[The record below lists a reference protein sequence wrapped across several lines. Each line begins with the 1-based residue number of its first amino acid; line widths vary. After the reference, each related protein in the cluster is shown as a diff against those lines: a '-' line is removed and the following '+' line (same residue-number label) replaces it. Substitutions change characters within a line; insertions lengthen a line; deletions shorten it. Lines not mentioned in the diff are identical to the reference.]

1 MEKDNEFGMM
11 TQKHSGWGLRDLAF
25 IAAPKAVNGIG
36 TLGLSLVLIRY
47 FGPESFGIYSLC
59 VATVLLVDAVV
70 GSAIDLGTLRLA
82 PSYRGGDAR
91 RRLSVE
97 QAAFT
102 FKLGVA
108 LGAFL
113 LLVPFAEPLAENFF
127 QSAGYSHLIFLTAA
141 ASVSMLLLRSAQV
154 YLQVEGKFHFYGLLD
169 LLHFG
174 LKFGGIALLL
184 VMGKVTPGLV
194 LAFFSVGPIAAVSY
208 FGWTHGLAIFS
219 ITKFHPGVL
228 RELLGYVKWF
238 LLTFCLASLLSRVD
252 LFLLSSWGAMREVG
266 ILSAA
271 YVLALGFEL
280 LGAYLAVVYSPRVI
294 PYCREGRF
302 TAFYRKFQSGL
313 LVGCGALFV
322 GSFVAVRLGAPA
334 VLPQQY
340 AVSATAFLILLPGAL
355 AALATFP
362 VTLAFVMFVRPRFI
376 FSLDLF
382 SVPIL
387 ALLYAYAI
395 PRYGALG
402 AACVTSSGR
411 LIKSMITQVAAWS
424 WSGRL
429 TGAALDLVVPPSG
442 TMKEAIQP
450 GGVA

>member
-1 MEKDNEFGMM
+1 MIK
-11 TQKHSGWGLRDLAF
+11 KHSGWGLRDLAF
-25 IAAPKAVNGIG
+25 VAAPKAINGIG

-47 FGPESFGIYSLC
+47 LGPESFGIYWLC
-59 VATVLLVDAVV
+59 VATVLLVDAVL

-82 PSYRGGDAR
+82 PSYRKEDPSR
-91 RRLSVE
+91 SLSVE

-113 LLVPFAEPLAENFF
+113 LLVPFAESLAGHFF
-127 QSAGYSHLIFLTAA
+127 QSEGYAHLIFLTAA
-141 ASVSMLLLRSAQV
+141 ASFSMLLLRSAQV
-154 YLQVEGKFHFYGLLD
+154 YLQVEGKFHLYGLLD

-174 LKFGGIALLL
+174 LKFGGIALLIL
-184 VMGKVTPGLV
+184 VGQVTPGLV
-194 LAFFSVGPIAAVSY
+194 LSFFSIGPIAAVTY
-208 FGWTHGLAIFS
+208 FGFTQGLAIFS
-219 ITKFHPGVL
+219 IARFDPGVL

-238 LLTFCLASLLSRVD
+238 LLTFCLASLLARVD
-252 LFLLSSWGAMREVG
+252 LFLLSNWASIREVG

-294 PYCREGRF
+294 PYCRDGRF
-302 TAFYRKFQSGL
+302 TTFYRKFQSGL
-313 LVGCGALFV
+313 LLGCGLLFV
-322 GSFVAVRLGAPA
+322 VAFIVVQMGAA
-334 VLPQQY
+334 TVLPSQY
-340 AVSATAFLILLPGAL
+340 ATSATAFLILLPGAL

-376 FSLDLF
+376 FSMDLF
-382 SVPIL
+382 SVPVL
-387 ALLYAYAI
+387 VLLYAYAI

-411 LIKSMITQVAAWS
+411 LIKSMITQVAAWR

-429 TGAALDLVVPPSG
+429 TGVTLDREVAPSG